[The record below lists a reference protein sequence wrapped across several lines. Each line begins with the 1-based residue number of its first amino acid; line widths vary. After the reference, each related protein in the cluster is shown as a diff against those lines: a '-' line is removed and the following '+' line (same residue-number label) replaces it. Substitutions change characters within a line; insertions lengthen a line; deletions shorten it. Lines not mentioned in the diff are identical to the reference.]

1 MNSYKEFK
9 EHLNELKLNNKKP
22 TLLLHSC
29 CGPCS
34 SYTLMFLKEYF
45 DITIYYYNPN
55 IYPSLEFDK
64 RLEEQR
70 KVIDI
75 VDKNIKLIFKKEE
88 YNVYQEAIRGFE
100 HLGELSHRCYNCY
113 LFRMK
118 SLANYASE
126 NGFDYFTTTLSISPY
141 KSSKW
146 INEIGKSLE
155 TNTSKY
161 LYSDFKKEMGYQK
174 SILFCKEYNIYR
186 QDYCGCEYSIK
197 EHIERMKE
205 KNK

>member
-1 MNSYKEFK
+1 MNNYKEFK
-9 EHLNELKLNNKKP
+9 EHLNKLKLSNKKP

-55 IYPSLEFDK
+55 IYPSSEFDK
-64 RLEEQR
+64 RLEEQQ
-70 KVIDI
+70 KVINI

-88 YNVYQEAIRGFE
+88 YNVYQTAIKGFE
-100 HLGELSHRCYNCY
+100 HLGELSQRCYNCY

-118 SLANYASE
+118 DLANYANQ

-146 INEIGKSLE
+146 INEIGKTLE

-174 SILFCKEYNIYR
+174 SIAFCKEYNIYR

>member
-1 MNSYKEFK
+1 MNNYKEFK
-9 EHLNELKLNNKKP
+9 EHLNKLKLSNKKP

-55 IYPSLEFDK
+55 IYPSSEFDK
-64 RLEEQR
+64 RLEEQQ
-70 KVIDI
+70 KVINI

-88 YNVYQEAIRGFE
+88 YNVYQTAIKGFE
-100 HLGELSHRCYNCY
+100 HLGELSQRCYNCY

-118 SLANYASE
+118 DLANYANQ

-146 INEIGKSLE
+146 INEIGKALE

-174 SILFCKEYNIYR
+174 SIAFCKEYNIYR

>member
-88 YNVYQEAIRGFE
+88 YNVYQEAIKGFE
-100 HLGELSHRCYNCY
+100 HLGELSQRCYNCY
-113 LFRMK
+113 LFRMN